1 MNDEKFAGNI
11 SGEAMKY
18 KLFGL
23 LQLMSVKSRYM
34 IKGLRQRLQLFENIL
49 KIKDSSLD
57 TTGTKIK
64 LKPNL
69 PVNTSDIINQIV
81 AAYNAGILPLKVLLS
96 WLPDIDD
103 VDEVIEQLNFE
114 KEEKIELQKKAMGVQ
129 AQDSNSDLDD
139 PPEEEDDD
147 QSNLQKE

>member
-1 MNDEKFAGNI
+1 
-11 SGEAMKY
+11 
-18 KLFGL
+18 
-23 LQLMSVKSRYM
+23 
-34 IKGLRQRLQLFENIL
+34 
-49 KIKDSSLD
+49 
-57 TTGTKIK
+57 
-64 LKPNL
+64 
-69 PVNTSDIINQIV
+69 
-81 AAYNAGILPLKVLLS
+81 
-96 WLPDIDD
+96 

>member
-1 MNDEKFAGNI
+1 
-11 SGEAMKY
+11 
-18 KLFGL
+18 
-23 LQLMSVKSRYM
+23 
-34 IKGLRQRLQLFENIL
+34 
-49 KIKDSSLD
+49 
-57 TTGTKIK
+57 
-64 LKPNL
+64 
-69 PVNTSDIINQIV
+69 
-81 AAYNAGILPLKVLLS
+81 
-96 WLPDIDD
+96 LPDIDD